1 MTSRIDVLTLFPKM
15 FESPFAESIVA
26 RARVAGQIE
35 LAVHDIR
42 QWATDRHHVVDDAPY
57 GGGAGMVLKP
67 EPLTRAIRATKGER
81 GHVVL
86 MSAQGS
92 LFDQAAAHR
101 LAQLAHL
108 VIVCG
113 HYEGVDERVI
123 EGDIDEELSIGDF
136 VVTGGEL
143 AAMVVIDAVTRLVPG
158 VIEPASLTH
167 ESHTE
172 GLLEGPHYTRPVEH
186 EGRRVPTVLL
196 SGDHAAIARWRR
208 AEAVR
213 RTAERRPDLLDRAGL
228 TPAER
233 ARLPR
238 PQVREPVSDADLVAA
253 YRSGVGSYRIATRFG
268 ISPATVRSRLRAA
281 GVRMRAPRG
290 ATRGPTAAEVARLR
304 STGLTL
310 RELAAHFGLSHVTI
324 LEGLERAERTFLV
337 HSPRVEKIEVLRHG
351 HARRAALYFLRERVG
366 KAATVREKRR

>member
-1 MTSRIDVLTLFPKM
+1 MTPRIDVLTLFPKM

-26 RARVAGQIE
+26 RARAAGQIE
-35 LAVHDIR
+35 IAVHDIR
-42 QWATDRHHVVDDAPY
+42 EWATDRHHVVDDAPY

-101 LAQLAHL
+101 LAQLPHL

-136 VVTGGEL
+136 VLTGGEL
-143 AAMVVIDAVTRLVPG
+143 AAMVVIDAVTRLVPD
-158 VIEPASLTH
+158 VIEAESLEH

-172 GLLEGPHYTRPVEH
+172 GLLEGPHYTRPVDH
-186 EGRRVPTVLL
+186 EGRRVPAVLL

-213 RTAERRPDLLDRAGL
+213 RTAERRPDLIERAGL
-228 TPAER
+228 TAAER
-233 ARLPR
+233 ARLPLQQ
-238 PQVREPVSDADLVAA
+238 PVRDRVSDADLKAA
-253 YRSGVGSYRIATRFG
+253 YSSGVGSYRIAARFG
-268 ISPATVRSRLRAA
+268 ISPATVRARLRAA
-281 GVRMRAPRG
+281 GVRLRPPRSG
-290 ATRGPTAAEVARLR
+290 QRGPTVAEVSKMRG
-304 STGLTL
+304 TGLTV
-310 RELAAHFGLSHVTI
+310 RELARHFGVSHVTI
-324 LEGLERAERTFLV
+324 LDRL
-337 HSPRVEKIEVLRHG
+337 K
-351 HARRAALYFLRERVG
+351 
-366 KAATVREKRR
+366 KAKR

>member
-1 MTSRIDVLTLFPKM
+1 MTPRIDVLTLFPKM

-26 RARVAGQIE
+26 RARAAGQID

-42 QWATDRHHVVDDAPY
+42 EWATDRHHVVDDAPY

-67 EPLTRAIRATKGER
+67 EPLTRAIRATKGDR

-86 MSAQGS
+86 MSAQGA
-92 LFDQAAAHR
+92 LFDQAWARR
-101 LAQLAHL
+101 LAALPHL
-108 VIVCG
+108 VLVCG
-113 HYEGVDERVI
+113 HYEGIDERVI

-136 VVTGGEL
+136 VLTGGEL
-143 AAMVVIDAVTRLVPG
+143 AAMVVIDAVTRLVPD
-158 VIEPASLTH
+158 VIEADSLTH

-186 EGRRVPTVLL
+186 EGRRVPAVLL

-213 RTAERRPDLLDRAGL
+213 RTVERRPDLIERAGL

-238 PQVREPVSDADLVAA
+238 PPARERVSDADLKAA
-253 YRSGVGSYRIATRFG
+253 YTSGVGSYRIAARFG
-268 ISPATVRSRLRAA
+268 ISPATVRARLRAA
-281 GVRMRAPRG
+281 GVRLRPPRSG
-290 ATRGPTAAEVARLR
+290 QRGPTVAEVSKMRGA
-304 STGLTL
+304 GLTV
-310 RELAAHFGLSHVTI
+310 RELARHFGVSHVTI
-324 LEGLERAERTFLV
+324 LDRL
-337 HSPRVEKIEVLRHG
+337 K
-351 HARRAALYFLRERVG
+351 
-366 KAATVREKRR
+366 KAKR